1 MKILVHIHLFR
12 QFFTLIFKW
21 LSFFWRNSLCCTP
34 SPKNLIKV
42 TSIYEKKKKNITT
55 NYKLQNGCH
64 DNNIHFTGWQNMNSL
79 GIKTRSMNMFSI
91 SILLRCFGTRFSV
104 KSEKIFFS
112 ACNLSNYKP
121 MLQICLISIYHIS
134 ISLKATVLTM

>member
-42 TSIYEKKKKNITT
+42 TSIYEKKN
-55 NYKLQNGCH
+55 NLLLQNGCH

>member
-21 LSFFWRNSLCCTP
+21 LSFFWRDSLCCTP

-42 TSIYEKKKKNITT
+42 TSIYEKKN
-55 NYKLQNGCH
+55 NLLLQNGCH